1 VVGMMDWTQAG
12 TPVVASCLASMV
24 EFVEALT
31 VVLAVGTVRGWRP
44 ALVGAAA
51 ALALSLMVLALGPSL
66 TLIPL
71 AALQLL
77 VGLLLLLFGL
87 RWLRKAILRAAGVI
101 ALHDEA
107 AAFRGT
113 TEELR
118 RAPGRRWLGLDAVAL
133 STSFKI
139 VMLEE
144 VEVVFIV
151 IALSGGGH
159 ALLPPVLGAAGA
171 LLMVVALGLVLH
183 RPLARVPEN
192 TLKFCVGVLLSAFG
206 TFWVGEGVG
215 AAWPGQDGALP
226 VLIAGFL
233 TVALAAIPLARRRHA
248 GALAASRVGVGP
260 P

>member
-1 VVGMMDWTQAG
+1 MMEWTQAG
-12 TPVVASCLASMV
+12 TPVVASFLASMV

-44 ALVGAAA
+44 ALFGAFAA
-51 ALALSLMVLALGPSL
+51 TLALGLTVLALGPSL

-71 AALQLL
+71 DVLQLL

-87 RWLRKAILRAAGVI
+87 RWLRKAILRAADVI
-101 ALHDEA
+101 PLHDEE

-113 TEELR
+113 TEQLR
-118 RAPGRRWLGLDAVAL
+118 RAQGGRLLGLDAVAF

-139 VMLEE
+139 VMLEG

-151 IALSGGGH
+151 IAMSGGGR

-171 LLMVVALGLVLH
+171 LLMVVALGLLLH

-192 TLKFCVGVLLSAFG
+192 TLKFCVGILLSAFG

-215 AAWPGQDGALP
+215 AAWPGADGALP

-248 GALAASRVGVGP
+248 GALAASRVGARSR
-260 P
+260 